1 MSKLIILSLA
11 QGSLKHGFPVVTAQL
26 WTEESFEKI
35 NAPFY
40 RRYQPFKT
48 NRFSPSTTTPN
59 SMKFL
64 GSLPPAPDLEQ
75 LYKQWQLLYNAL
87 SQRLGWS
94 VRIKIDSEEILQVS
108 EIDFHRTCIEL
119 QIQMNTW
126 LNSQPFRRIDQ
137 QLRRYLSPNDE
148 IRIILETDNDQLRRL
163 PWHLWDFFEDYPHA
177 EMALSTVE
185 SVGIYSQ
192 TQPGKV
198 RILAVL
204 GNSVGVDIEADRQ
217 LLEALPDGEIVFLK
231 EPRRREL
238 DEHLWDKQGW
248 DILFFAGHSHTDGET
263 GLLHINQ
270 TDTITVSQLK
280 NALRTSIARGLQL
293 AIFNS
298 CDGLG
303 LARQLED
310 LNMGQIIVM
319 REPVSD
325 AVAQAFLRYFLA
337 TFARRGWHQIPLHQA
352 VKEARE
358 KLQPLEDEFPCASWM
373 PVLCQNPATEPL
385 TWQKLRGS
393 DPKRLR
399 VAQGASVAT
408 TLLIIALRSLGW
420 LQTWEWQT
428 FDQLMRL
435 RPDET
440 VDQRLL
446 IVAATPQDINQYGY
460 PLPEQI
466 WENVIQKLNVSQ
478 PRVMGLGFFKSRAED
493 EFINQLKNYKN
504 LVALC
509 QYPEPQNPNKP
520 GIKPPP
526 DVPISR
532 LGFSDVVLDQDHVLR
547 RYLMLMKP
555 YQEHDCHPETAF
567 SLRLALNYLAVE
579 GMQFEDHIDWIKIG
593 ERLFYNLSLQPG
605 SYHHQRKNLA
615 GFQTIL
621 NYRSKVSEVVTV
633 SQVLQGQVSSEL
645 IQDRIILIGMMDETT
660 ASSTYYSTP
669 YSAGEQPY
677 REMAAVEIHAQ
688 MVSHIISTVLDNRPQ
703 IQFWSGWGENLWLW
717 SASVL
722 GGLMGWKFRR
732 VWVWGIATSGAIF
745 GVSVACYSLLLIGF
759 WVPNLSAGLAV
770 LMSGG
775 VVMMLTTNPD

>member
-1 MSKLIILSLA
+1 MSKLVILSLA
-11 QGSLKHGFPVVTAQL
+11 QGSLKHGFPLVTAQL
-26 WTEESFEKI
+26 WTEGFETR
-35 NAPFY
+35 NEPFY
-40 RRYQPFKT
+40 RGYKPFKKK
-48 NRFSPSTTTPN
+48 RFSASTATPN

-64 GSLPPAPDLEQ
+64 GSLPPAPELEQ

-94 VRIKIDSEEILQVS
+94 VRIRIENEEILQVS
-108 EIDFHRTCIEL
+108 EVDFHRTCMEL
-119 QIQMNTW
+119 QIQLNRW

-137 QLRRYLSPNDE
+137 QLRRYLSPQDE
-148 IRIILETDNDQLRRL
+148 IRMIVETDDDQLRRL
-163 PWHLWDFFEDYPHA
+163 PWQLWDFFEDYPQA

-185 SVGIYSQ
+185 SVGIRSQ

-204 GNSVGVDIEADRQ
+204 GNSIGVDIEADRQ
-217 LLEALPDGEIVFLK
+217 LLEALPDVEIVFLK

-248 DILFFAGHSHTDGET
+248 DILFFAGHSHTDGDT

-270 TDTITVSQLK
+270 TDSITVSQLK

-310 LNMGQIIVM
+310 LNIGQIIVM

-325 AVAQAFLRYFLA
+325 GVAQAFLKYFLA
-337 TFARRGWHQIPLHQA
+337 TFARRGWRQIPLHQA
-352 VKEARE
+352 VQEARE

-373 PVLCQNPATEPL
+373 PILCQNPASEPL

-399 VAQGASVAT
+399 IAQGASVAT
-408 TLLIIALRSLGW
+408 TLLIIAMRSLGW
-420 LQTWEWQT
+420 LQTWEWQS

-446 IVAATPQDINQYGY
+446 IVAATPKDINQYGY
-460 PLPEQI
+460 PLPDNI
-466 WENVIQKLNVSQ
+466 WENVIAKLNESQ
-478 PRVMGLGFFKSRAED
+478 PRVMGLAFFRTQVED
-493 EFINQLKNYKN
+493 EFINQLKNN
-504 LVALC
+504 DHLVALC

-520 GIKPPP
+520 GIQPPP

-532 LGFSDVVLDQDHVLR
+532 LGFSDVLLDQDHVLR
-547 RYLMLMKP
+547 RHLMLMKP
-555 YQEHDCHPETAF
+555 YQDHPCHPETAF

-593 ERLFYNLSLQPG
+593 ETVFPNLSLQPG
-605 SYHHQRKNLA
+605 IYHHKRENLA

-621 NYRSKVSEVVTV
+621 NYRPTVAEVVTV

-645 IQDRIILIGMMDETT
+645 IKDRIILIGVMDETT

-688 MVSHIISTVLDNRPQ
+688 MVSQILSTVLDHRPQ

-722 GGLMGWKFRR
+722 GGFMGWKFRR
-732 VWVWGIATSGAIF
+732 VWLWGMATTGAIL
-745 GVSVACYSLLLIGF
+745 GLSVACYSLLLIGF
-759 WVPNLSAGLAV
+759 WVPNVSAGLAI
-770 LMSGG
+770 LISGAT
-775 VVMMLTTNPD
+775 VMMLTTNPD